1 MSSTLLSTLSI
12 ALDYVWSPDKKLRA
26 LVLDLHPETS
36 APIDIPLLLRVL
48 DDTFHG
54 PAPTLIL
61 RTRNSALMRDLV
73 LGVHEKNIWIM
84 VPETSLLSD
93 EVFLAQAQEACQN
106 GAQLV
111 WSGKG
116 AEQPHESLQGL
127 YMKHFQNFKPERMRM
142 IQRAGNRDALPLPN
156 TAVRKDQISAGID
169 NEIFLIHC
177 IEEKK
182 VWGVAGWP
190 FKPLVQQMRAQSST
204 PSYQAVAN
212 MSRAIE
218 KEASIEKLE
227 YLLGQDPILA
237 YRFIRFVNS
246 VVISRG
252 QPIESLRRGLAMV
265 GLSKVGEWLDD
276 QLIGAVEPGNLDPL
290 RVQMV
295 FRAMLTEY
303 LLDPG
308 ADQELKAELYLCG
321 LFSQLDILLNELM
334 PNVLQRI
341 PLPERVLSAIGGRRG
356 VYWVALDMAF
366 ALESGDAVQV
376 SQRGIT
382 HGTPPSQ
389 VNKALLRVLSGL
401 SSITPVQ
408 PLL

>member
-93 EVFLAQAQEACQN
+93 EGFLAQAQEACQN

-116 AEQPHESLQGL
+116 AEQPDESLQGL
-127 YMKHFQNFKPERMRM
+127 YMKHFQNYKPERSRM
-142 IQRAGNRDALPLPN
+142 IQRAGYQDAPPLPS

-169 NEIFLIHC
+169 NAIFLIHC

-204 PSYQAVAN
+204 PSYHAVAN

-252 QPIESLRRGLAMV
+252 QPIDSLRRGLAMV

-276 QLIGAVEPGNLDPL
+276 QLIGAVVPGNLDPL
-290 RVQMV
+290 RVQIV

-321 LFSQLDILLNELM
+321 LFSQLDVLLNELM
-334 PNVLQRI
+334 PTVLQRI

-389 VNKALLRVLSGL
+389 VNKALFRVLSSL
-401 SSITPVQ
+401 SSITAVQ

>member
-12 ALDYVWSPDKKLRA
+12 AMDYVWSPDKKLRA

-48 DDTFHG
+48 DDTFHL

-61 RTRNSALMRDLV
+61 RTHNEALLRALV
-73 LGVHEKNIWIM
+73 HGVHEKNKWIL

-93 EVFLAQAQEACQN
+93 EIFLAQAQEACLQ

-116 AEQPHESLQGL
+116 AEKPHESLQGL
-127 YMKHFQNFKPERMRM
+127 YMKHFQNYKPEREQM
-142 IQRAGNRDALPLPN
+142 IQRAGYQEVSPLPN
-156 TAVRKDQISAGID
+156 TAVRQDQICAGID

-190 FKPLVQQMRAQSST
+190 FKPLVLQMVAQSSS
-204 PSYQAVAN
+204 PSFEAVRSL
-212 MSRAIE
+212 SRAIE
-218 KEASIEKLE
+218 NEASIEKLE
-227 YLLGQDPILA
+227 SLLGQDPILA

-246 VVISRG
+246 VVVSRG

-265 GLSKVGEWLDD
+265 GLSKVGEWLED
-276 QLIGAVEPGNLDPL
+276 QCIGAVEPGNLDPL

-308 ADQELKAELYLCG
+308 ADQELKSELYLCG

-334 PNVLQRI
+334 PTVLQRI

-356 VYWVALDMAF
+356 VYWAALDMAF
-366 ALESGDAVQV
+366 ALEAGDAVLV
-376 SQRGIT
+376 SQRGII

-389 VNKALLRVLSGL
+389 VNKALLRVMSGL
-401 SSITPVQ
+401 SSITTVQ

>member
-12 ALDYVWSPDKKLRA
+12 ALDYVWSPEKKLRA
-26 LVLDLHPETS
+26 VVLDLHPETT

-48 DDTFHG
+48 DDTFHV
-54 PAPTLIL
+54 PSPTLIL
-61 RTRNSALMRDLV
+61 RTQNADLLRDLV

-84 VPETSLLSD
+84 VPESSLLSD
-93 EVFLAQAQEACQN
+93 SAFLAQAQDACLK

-116 AEQPHESLQGL
+116 AEQPHESLEGL
-127 YMKHFQNFKPERMRM
+127 YIKHFQNYQPERMKM
-142 IQRAGNRDALPLPN
+142 IQRAGYREVPPLPN
-156 TAVRKDQISAGID
+156 TAVRADQISAGID

-190 FKPLVQQMRAQSST
+190 FKPLVQQMISQSSS
-204 PSYQAVAN
+204 PSRNAVKN
-212 MSRAIE
+212 MTRALE
-218 KEASIEKLE
+218 KEASVEKLE
-227 YLLGQDPILA
+227 FLLGQDPILA

-246 VVISRG
+246 AAISRG
-252 QPIESLRRGLAMV
+252 QPIESLRRGMAMV

-276 QLIGAVEPGNLDPL
+276 QLVGAVDAGNLDPI
-290 RVQMV
+290 RTQMV
-295 FRAMLTEY
+295 LRAMLTEY

-321 LFSQLDILLNELM
+321 LFSQLDVLLNELM
-334 PNVLQRI
+334 PTVLQRI

-356 VYWVALDMAF
+356 VYWAALDMAF

-376 SQRGIT
+376 SHRGIQ
-382 HGTPPSQ
+382 HGTSPSQ